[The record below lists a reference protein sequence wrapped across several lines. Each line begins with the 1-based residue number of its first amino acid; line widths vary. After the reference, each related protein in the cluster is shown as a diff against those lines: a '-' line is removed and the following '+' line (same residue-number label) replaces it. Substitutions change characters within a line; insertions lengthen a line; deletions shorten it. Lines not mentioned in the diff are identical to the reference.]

1 MNNALQTPA
10 DLVPRLPA
18 DALPADALPADALQG
33 LFACARQIRV
43 LPDVP
48 RTATIVTPMM
58 LLG

>member
-18 DALPADALPADALQG
+18 DALQG
-33 LFACARQIRV
+33 PFACARQIRV

>member
-18 DALPADALPADALQG
+18 DALPTDALQG